1 MRVAV
6 VGGINM
12 DLVVATERLPNPG
25 ETINGG
31 DLQQF
36 GGGKGANQAIAA
48 ARMGAEVSLIG
59 RVGNDDFGAA
69 LRVALERDGV
79 DTRGVRAIDAPS
91 GVALIVVATGGSNMI
106 IVSPGA
112 NHLLTAADVQAD
124 AAIIGTADALVLQF
138 EAPLPAVVAA
148 AKIAKAA
155 GTKVLLNPSPAMA
168 MPDGLAP
175 LVHYL
180 VLNETEM
187 ALMTGGSNA
196 PADLLAMGV
205 GAVVLTLGEAGSRY
219 FDREQSF
226 DVAPFVVDSVDATA
240 AGDSYLGAFAAS
252 LGSHDIRQALRRASA
267 AGALATTVMGAQVSL
282 PRAADV
288 ERLIV
293 AGA

>member
-1 MRVAV
+1 
-6 VGGINM
+6 M